1 MRKLLLAALAALAVL
16 LAAGSAGAVI
26 NGEPDGERHPYVVA
40 LGFIDASTGRPGA
53 FCSGTLISPTV
64 VLTAGHCTYGSAVAF
79 VWPGAVWSPA
89 IAPAAM
95 GMPMTHPDFN
105 PVLSTPNTG
114 DLGVVLLNRPVAL
127 PVYGVLPTAGYLDDK
142 LKGNERDVSIVGFGL
157 QSLAPPVQTGER
169 TLGTTRI
176 KSLDKEMVRGYGIE
190 TKGAKGTKKSG
201 MCLGDSGGPLLHGDS
216 NLVLAVDSFGDVD
229 TCTGGNFAFR
239 TDTASARA
247 FLGRFVAL
255 P

>member
-1 MRKLLLAALAALAVL
+1 MRKVLIAALLALLAV
-16 LAAGSAGAVI
+16 GNAGAIV
-26 NGEPDGERHPYVVA
+26 NGEPDGDRHPYVVA

-79 VWPGAVWSPA
+79 VWPDSTWNPA
-89 IAPAAM
+89 NPPAAM

-105 PVLSTPNTG
+105 PVITTPNTG
-114 DLGVVLLNRPVAL
+114 DLGVVLLNRPVQLAA
-127 PVYGVLPTAGYLDDK
+127 YGALPTAGYLDAK
-142 LKGNERDVSIVGFGL
+142 LKGHEREISIVGFGL
-157 QSLAPPVQTGER
+157 QSLDPPVHTGER
-169 TLGTTRI
+169 MLGKTRV
-176 KSLDKEMVRGYGIE
+176 KSLDKETVNGYGVM

-201 MCLGDSGGPLLHGDS
+201 ACRGDSGGPLLHGDS

-229 TCTGGNFAFR
+229 TCFGPNYAFR